1 MATEIDS
8 EWVYGVHAVMG
19 LLKSDPTRVH
29 EIRLMRQRR
38 DQRLERIRAL
48 AEAQGVP
55 WQWAERAELDRLA
68 PGRHQGVA
76 AHCVAG
82 PLRDED
88 YLLELVAQRSAPLFL
103 VLDGITDP
111 HNLGAC
117 LRVADAAGVAAVIA
131 PRDRAV
137 GITASV
143 QKVASGAAATV
154 PYVVVTNLA
163 RLLRKLRDAGVWVV
177 GTGGEAASCLY
188 DADLRGPLA
197 LVMGAEDSG
206 MRRLTRES
214 CDLLVRLPMQ
224 GAVESLNV
232 SVAAGICLFEAQRQ
246 RRAAAGGAM
255 EGGEERGAATG

>member
-1 MATEIDS
+1 MSSASDS
-8 EWVYGVHAVMG
+8 EWMYGMHAVMG
-19 LLKSDPTRVH
+19 LLKSDPGRVQ
-29 EIRLMRQRR
+29 EIRLLAQRR
-38 DQRLERIRAL
+38 DQRVDKLRAL
-48 AEAQGVP
+48 AELQGVP
-55 WQWAERAELDRLA
+55 WQWANRTELDRLA

-76 AHCVAG
+76 ALCRAG
-82 PLRDED
+82 PLRDEN
-88 YLLELVAQRSAPLFL
+88 YLLELVAKRRDPLFL

-177 GTGGEAASCLY
+177 GTSGDAETCLY
-188 DADLRGPLA
+188 AADLRGPLA
-197 LVMGAEDSG
+197 LVMGAEETG

-214 CDLLVRLPMQ
+214 CDLAVQLPMQ

-246 RRAAAGGAM
+246 RRAAAALTV
-255 EGGEERGAATG
+255 GGECGAAAR